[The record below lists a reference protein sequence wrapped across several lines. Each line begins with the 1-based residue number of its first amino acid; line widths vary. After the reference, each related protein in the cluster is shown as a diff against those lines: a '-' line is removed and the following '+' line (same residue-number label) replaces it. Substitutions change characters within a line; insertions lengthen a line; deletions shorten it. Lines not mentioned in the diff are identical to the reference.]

1 MLLQFGANPVNCTF
15 HAVLHSTNYNA
26 WSSLS
31 WISQELQLGID
42 TIALETHRSVEQET
56 GKREKQRQYGDMF
69 D

>member
-31 WISQELQLGID
+31 WISQELQ
-42 TIALETHRSVEQET
+42 THRSVEQET